1 VFCTKAAWEGITL
14 AAPTV
19 VLYGFVDYTPGL
31 VKQAIRRAWTM
42 FDTEPVTVYDLYA
55 SGTVEDWNRQR
66 LARKDSATA
75 VLTNGIELPM
85 FREDN

>member
-1 VFCTKAAWEGITL
+1 
-14 AAPTV
+14 
-19 VLYGFVDYTPGL
+19 
-31 VKQAIRRAWTM
+31 M